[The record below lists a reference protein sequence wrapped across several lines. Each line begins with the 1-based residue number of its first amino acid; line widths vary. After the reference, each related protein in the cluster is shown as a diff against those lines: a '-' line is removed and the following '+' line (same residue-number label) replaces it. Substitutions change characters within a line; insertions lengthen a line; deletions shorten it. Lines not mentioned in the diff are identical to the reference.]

1 MKVVVGLG
9 NPGSKYADTRHNIG
23 FMVIEYLAKVG
34 GISLKKKGHQALY
47 GVGRVADN
55 EVLLLQPQTFMNL
68 SGTSVAS
75 ACKATQSEG
84 DDVIVVHD
92 DIDLPFGVVRVK
104 IGGGHGGHNGLRHI
118 IELSGNDF
126 VRVRI
131 GVDRPPVGGDTAAF
145 VLRPFS
151 VSEKKDLTKVLDHA
165 ASALETVLRS
175 GAQQAMCEFNG
186 QDVLND

>member
-1 MKVVVGLG
+1 MKIVVGLG
-9 NPGSKYADTRHNIG
+9 NPGKKYADTRHNVG
-23 FMVIEYLAKVG
+23 FMVADALAQVA
-34 GISLKKKGHQALY
+34 GIGLKKKGHQAFY
-47 GVGRVADN
+47 GVGHVAGN
-55 EVLLLQPQTFMNL
+55 EVMLLQPQTFMNL

-75 ACKATQSEG
+75 ASKATQAEG
-84 DDVIVVHD
+84 DDIIVVHD

-118 IELSGNDF
+118 IQLVGNDF
-126 VRVRI
+126 VRVRV
-131 GVDRPPVGGDTAAF
+131 GVDRPPVGGDAAAF

-151 VSEKKDLTKVLDHA
+151 TDEKKDLTRVLDHA
-165 ASALETVLRS
+165 SRALEMVLHS

>member
-1 MKVVVGLG
+1 VVD
-9 NPGSKYADTRHNIG
+9 S
-23 FMVIEYLAKVG
+23 LAKIA
-34 GISLKKKGHQALY
+34 GIGLKKKGHQAFY
-47 GVGRVADN
+47 GVGHVAGN

-75 ACKATQSEG
+75 ACKATRTEG
-84 DDVIVVHD
+84 GNVIVVHD
-92 DIDLPFGVVRVK
+92 EIDLPFGVVRVK
-104 IGGGHGGHNGLRHI
+104 VGGGHGGHNGLRHI
-118 IELSGNDF
+118 IQLIGNDF

-131 GVDRPPVGGDTAAF
+131 GVDRPPAGGDTAAF

-151 VSEKKDLTKVLDHA
+151 SDEKKDIIRVLDHA
-165 ASALETVLRS
+165 TRALEVVLHS